1 MNGQSYKIKATY
13 SESLVTAGIALPLTF
28 RYLFQLGLSILLM
41 FLASFSYGQSFGLWN
56 KGLTIVNTDII
67 FVLDGNIIHQ
77 DNAAIDNGGHFFVK
91 GNWTNDNPSGNVCTA
106 GNNGWIHLN
115 GATQTIGGITVTHFN
130 NLELLGTGTKQLGN
144 IDTEIEDTL
153 SLNDREF
160 ATGDYTA
167 SVLATG
173 TGVVSRLDSGFVSS
187 TNDGG
192 LSRNTLAADTY
203 FFPVGSSTG
212 TLRYRPVDITPN
224 SISANT
230 FKVRMANVEAGTE
243 GFSRSSKEATIG
255 EINPFFYHRINR
267 TSGTSPA
274 DITLYY
280 DNMEDGDYDIITRWQ
295 NISQWGNLG
304 MVSTTSNYGLSGITK
319 QSVTDFSAT
328 PFALAEV
335 APSVL
340 IPNVFSPN
348 GDGYNDML
356 GVYGKRISE
365 IQFIIYD
372 RWGEKVYESNDV
384 NGEWDGTYRGKPM
397 NIGVFVYSVKG
408 KFKNGETFDKKGN
421 VTLLR

>member
-1 MNGQSYKIKATY
+1 MKGYSKPIKATS
-13 SESLVTAGIALPLTF
+13 SEFLFTGGLPMPFSVQVLNKF
-28 RYLFQLGLSILLM
+28 MLSFILLSLST
-41 FLASFSYGQSFGLWN
+41 FSFGQSFGLWN

-77 DNAAIDNGGHFFVK
+77 DNGAIDNGGHFFVK
-91 GNWTNDNPSGNVCTA
+91 GDWTNDNPSGNVCTA

-115 GATQTIGGITVTHFN
+115 GAMQTIGGSTLTHFN
-130 NLELLGTGTKQLGN
+130 NLELLGTGIKQLGN
-144 IDTEIEDTL
+144 VDTEIEDTL
-153 SLNDREF
+153 SLNDIEF
-160 ATGDYTA
+160 ATGDNTA
-167 SVLATG
+167 SVIATG
-173 TGVVSRLDSGFVSS
+173 ADVVTRTNGFVSS

-192 LSRNTLAADTY
+192 LARNTLATNTY

-212 TLRYRPVDITPN
+212 TLRFRPVDITPN
-224 SISANT
+224 SSSANT
-230 FKVRMANVEAGTE
+230 FKVRMANVEPGTE
-243 GFSRSSKEATIG
+243 GFSRASKEVTIG

-280 DNMEDGDYDIITRWQ
+280 DNTEDGDYDIIARWQ
-295 NISQWGNLG
+295 NLSQWGNLA
-304 MVSTTSNYGLSGITK
+304 MVSTTSNYGFSGITK
-319 QSVTDFSAT
+319 QGVADFSAT

-348 GDGYNDML
+348 GDGYNDLL
-356 GVYGKRISE
+356 GAYGKGITQIE
-365 IQFIIYD
+365 FVIYD
-372 RWGEKVYESNDV
+372 RWGEKVYESYDV
-384 NGEWDGTYRGKPM
+384 NGEWDGTYKGKPM

-408 KFKNGETFDKKGN
+408 KFKNGEIFDKKGN